1 MEIPKKVNGKECV
14 DNIINA
20 MAAYNAATLALDRLN
35 PEIKP
40 WEAELA
46 SGLAIGLVL
55 EARSLVELA
64 HAFGINADISEK
76 ERLILVNGK
85 VCKPSFK
92 NK

>member
-1 MEIPKKVNGKECV
+1 MEIPKKVNGKKCI

-20 MAAYNAATLALDRLN
+20 IAAYNAAELALHRLN

-46 SGLAIGLVL
+46 SGLALGLVL

-64 HAFGINADISEK
+64 HEFGINADISEK
-76 ERLILVNGK
+76 ERLILVDGK

-92 NK
+92 NQ